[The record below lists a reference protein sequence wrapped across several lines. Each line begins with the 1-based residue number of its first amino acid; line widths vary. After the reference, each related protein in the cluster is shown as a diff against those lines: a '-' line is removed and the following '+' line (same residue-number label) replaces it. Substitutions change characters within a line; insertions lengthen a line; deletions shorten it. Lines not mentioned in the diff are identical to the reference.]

1 MNPREEKKEGG
12 SLVTLLSSPSVFL
25 YFVPLPTTWTSEIGY
40 AELLNDEKM
49 EEERWFFPFPQL
61 TDSFPSPFSAQ

>member
-25 YFVPLPTTWTSEIGY
+25 YFVPLPTIWKSGIGY
-40 AELLNDEKM
+40 TELLNDEKM
-49 EEERWFFPFPQL
+49 EEERWFFPFP
-61 TDSFPSPFSAQ
+61 